1 MITRKQLQDQLEEK
15 EKEIKKKDKQ
25 ILLLENM
32 IQDFKKGMDEIY
44 FIIKKQKRQELFL
57 KSVPE
62 DEL

>member
-1 MITRKQLQDQLEEK
+1 MNEDQLKTKIK
-15 EKEIKKKDKQ
+15 EQEAEIK
-25 ILLLENM
+25 LLENM